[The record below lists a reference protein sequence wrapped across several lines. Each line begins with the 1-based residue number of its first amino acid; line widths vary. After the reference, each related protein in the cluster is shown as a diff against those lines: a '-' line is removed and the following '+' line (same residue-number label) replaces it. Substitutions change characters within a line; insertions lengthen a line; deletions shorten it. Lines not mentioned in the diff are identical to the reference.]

1 MKLRPY
7 QQKLEQGLYDSWRAG
22 NRNVVLV
29 SPTGSGKTVVMGSI
43 ASKQTVPGCVIAHR
57 TELVGQISM
66 AMSRFGIQHNII
78 GPSSTVKFCISQ
90 QITEFGRK
98 FYNPR
103 GLVTV
108 AAVDTLMARAD
119 TLKQWCADQRW
130 WLVDECFP
138 AGTLVDGQPIET
150 IRVGDTVTAFNDHT
164 GEFEQ
169 RQVTRLFT
177 NPMPQRMVR
186 VATAHHVV
194 YATGGHPF
202 WTQRGWV
209 EAGMLTEEDHV
220 LLYVRQGS
228 EPQSR
233 ADDSISKHGTT
244 ILQQGVF
251 DGVSVEDF
259 VGDNGSDQSTVCF
272 GTHDQ
277 PQPNAA
283 GQCARKDAEH
293 TVGNEASPEGS
304 GRQRCACNACG
315 AEVDGPPVAVRVCG
329 AACGGDWVSERNGA
343 GALQNRLCEPG
354 PEDCNRGGWVQPHG
368 YESESIGR
376 AKGCVSDWQRL
387 ESVTILE
394 QGDSGFPDGN
404 HVYNIEVDGLHT
416 YVAEGVVVH
425 NCHHILND
433 NKWGRAI
440 GLFAH
445 AHGCGVTA
453 TPVRAD
459 RKSLHVDQGGVFHD
473 MVIGPTMREL
483 INAGSL
489 CDYRIFA
496 PPQAIDV
503 SNVKIG
509 ANGDFSQP
517 GLREAA
523 HKSKIVGDV
532 VGHYLKLARG
542 LRGIVFTV
550 DVEQA
555 VEVASAFTA
564 AGIPAMAVSAK
575 TPDLIRGEAIKKFRN
590 GTLQVLVNVD
600 LFGEGFDVPAVEVV
614 QMARPT
620 MSYGLYVQQFG
631 RALRPLE
638 GKTHGIIIDHV
649 GNVRRHGLP
658 DAPRQWTLYA
668 EERGKRGAVDPD
680 VVPVTTCV
688 ECFAAFEAITRTCP
702 FCGHTPEPQGRNRP
716 EFVDGD
722 LLELDPATLAQM
734 RGEIERIDGPP
745 QVPGHLDAIATR
757 RLQNVWR
764 DRQEAQAT
772 LRQNI
777 ALWAGVW
784 RDKGASDSEIYRRF
798 FFRFG
803 TDIATAQA
811 LNTADAQKLNERI
824 IESWQP

>member
-1 MKLRPY
+1 MQLRPY
-7 QQKLEQGLYDSWRAG
+7 QQNLKSGLYASWKAG

-43 ASKQTVPGCVIAHR
+43 ASDQATPGCVIAHR

-66 AMSRFGIQHNII
+66 AMARFGIQHNIV

-90 QITEFGRK
+90 QINELGRK

-108 AAVDTLMARAD
+108 AAVDTLMARSD
-119 TLKQWCADQRW
+119 KMTQWCADQRW
-130 WLVDECFP
+130 WMIDECHH
-138 AGTLVDGQPIET
+138 AIANNKWGTA
-150 IRVGDTVTAFNDHT
+150 VG
-164 GEFEQ
+164 
-169 RQVTRLFT
+169 LFT
-177 NPMPQRMVR
+177 N
-186 VATAHHVV
+186 A
-194 YATGGHPF
+194 Y
-202 WTQRGWV
+202 
-209 EAGMLTEEDHV
+209 
-220 LLYVRQGS
+220 
-228 EPQSR
+228 
-233 ADDSISKHGTT
+233 
-244 ILQQGVF
+244 
-251 DGVSVEDF
+251 
-259 VGDNGSDQSTVCF
+259 
-272 GTHDQ
+272 
-277 PQPNAA
+277 
-283 GQCARKDAEH
+283 
-293 TVGNEASPEGS
+293 
-304 GRQRCACNACG
+304 
-315 AEVDGPPVAVRVCG
+315 
-329 AACGGDWVSERNGA
+329 
-343 GALQNRLCEPG
+343 
-354 PEDCNRGGWVQPHG
+354 
-368 YESESIGR
+368 
-376 AKGCVSDWQRL
+376 
-387 ESVTILE
+387 
-394 QGDSGFPDGN
+394 
-404 HVYNIEVDGLHT
+404 
-416 YVAEGVVVH
+416 
-425 NCHHILND
+425 
-433 NKWGRAI
+433 
-440 GLFAH
+440 
-445 AHGCGVTA
+445 GCGVTA

-459 RKSLHVDQGGVFHD
+459 RKSLHADQGGVFHD
-473 MVIGPTMREL
+473 MIVGPTMREL
-483 INAGSL
+483 ITAGSL

-496 PPQAIDV
+496 PPQSIDV
-503 SNVKIG
+503 TDVKIS

-532 VGHYLKLARG
+532 VGHYLKLAKG
-542 LRGIVFTV
+542 LRNIVFTV

-555 VEVASAFTA
+555 IEVANAFNA

-575 TPDLIRGEAIKKFRN
+575 TPDHIRAEAIRKFRN
-590 GTLQVLVNVD
+590 GTLRVLVNVD

-631 RALRPLE
+631 RALRTLD
-638 GKTHGIIIDHV
+638 GKTHGMIIDHV

-658 DAPRQWTLYA
+658 DSPRNWTLFA

-688 ECFAAFEAITRTCP
+688 QCFSAFEAITRTCP
-702 FCGHTPEPQGRNRP
+702 FCGHTPEPMGRNRP

-745 QVPGHLDAIATR
+745 LVPGHLDAIAAR
-757 RLQNVWR
+757 RLSNVWR
-764 DRQEAQAT
+764 DRQEAQAV

-777 ALWAGVW
+777 AIWAGVW

-824 IESWQP
+824 AGTWTTID

>member
-1 MKLRPY
+1 MQLRPY
-7 QQKLEQGLYDSWRAG
+7 QQKLKSGLYGSWQAG

-43 ASKQTVPGCVIAHR
+43 ASDQTVPGCVIAHR

-66 AMSRFGIQHNII
+66 AMARFGIQHNII

-90 QITEFGRK
+90 HINELGRK

-108 AAVDTLMARAD
+108 AAVDTLMARSEKM
-119 TLKQWCADQRW
+119 TQWFADQRW
-130 WLVDECFP
+130 WLIDEVHH
-138 AGTLVDGQPIET
+138 L
-150 IRVGDTVTAFNDHT
+150 
-164 GEFEQ
+164 
-169 RQVTRLFT
+169 QV
-177 NPMPQRMVR
+177 
-186 VATAHHVV
+186 
-194 YATGGHPF
+194 
-202 WTQRGWV
+202 
-209 EAGMLTEEDHV
+209 
-220 LLYVRQGS
+220 
-228 EPQSR
+228 
-233 ADDSISKHGTT
+233 
-244 ILQQGVF
+244 
-251 DGVSVEDF
+251 
-259 VGDNGSDQSTVCF
+259 
-272 GTHDQ
+272 
-277 PQPNAA
+277 
-283 GQCARKDAEH
+283 
-293 TVGNEASPEGS
+293 
-304 GRQRCACNACG
+304 
-315 AEVDGPPVAVRVCG
+315 
-329 AACGGDWVSERNGA
+329 
-343 GALQNRLCEPG
+343 
-354 PEDCNRGGWVQPHG
+354 
-368 YESESIGR
+368 
-376 AKGCVSDWQRL
+376 
-387 ESVTILE
+387 
-394 QGDSGFPDGN
+394 
-404 HVYNIEVDGLHT
+404 
-416 YVAEGVVVH
+416 
-425 NCHHILND
+425 D
-433 NKWGRAI
+433 NKWGRAVS
-440 GLFAH
+440 LFTN

-459 RKSLHVDQGGVFHD
+459 RKSLHADQGGLLHD
-473 MVIGPTMREL
+473 MVIGPSMREL

-496 PPQAIDV
+496 PPQSIDV
-503 SNVKIG
+503 TDVKIS

-532 VGHYLKLARG
+532 VGHYLKLANG
-542 LRGIVFTV
+542 LRNIVFTV

-555 VEVASAFTA
+555 IEVANAFNA
-564 AGIPAMAVSAK
+564 AGVPAMAVSAK
-575 TPDLIRGEAIKKFRN
+575 TPDVIRAEAVKKFRN
-590 GTLQVLVNVD
+590 GALQVLVNVD
-600 LFGEGFDVPAVEVV
+600 LFSEGFDIPAVEVV

-620 MSYGLYVQQFG
+620 MSYGLFVQQFG
-631 RALRPLE
+631 RALRTMD

-658 DAPRQWTLYA
+658 DSPRQWTLYA

-688 ECFAAFEAITRTCP
+688 ECFSAFEAVTRTCP
-702 FCGHTPEPQGRNRP
+702 FCGHTPEPMGRNRP

-745 QVPGHLDAIATR
+745 LVPGHLDAIAAR
-757 RLQNVWR
+757 RLSNVWR

-777 ALWAGVW
+777 AIWAGVW

-824 IESWQP
+824 TGTWTTID

>member
-1 MKLRPY
+1 MQLRPY
-7 QQKLEQGLYDSWRAG
+7 QQNLKSGLYGSWQAG

-43 ASKQTVPGCVIAHR
+43 ASDQTSPGCVIAHR

-66 AMSRFGIQHNII
+66 AMARFGIQHNIV

-90 QITEFGRK
+90 QINELGRK

-108 AAVDTLMARAD
+108 AAVDTLMARSD
-119 TLKQWCADQRW
+119 KMTQWCADQRW
-130 WLVDECFP
+130 WMIDECHH
-138 AGTLVDGQPIET
+138 AIANNKWGTA
-150 IRVGDTVTAFNDHT
+150 VG
-164 GEFEQ
+164 
-169 RQVTRLFT
+169 LFT
-177 NPMPQRMVR
+177 N
-186 VATAHHVV
+186 A
-194 YATGGHPF
+194 Y
-202 WTQRGWV
+202 
-209 EAGMLTEEDHV
+209 
-220 LLYVRQGS
+220 
-228 EPQSR
+228 
-233 ADDSISKHGTT
+233 
-244 ILQQGVF
+244 
-251 DGVSVEDF
+251 
-259 VGDNGSDQSTVCF
+259 
-272 GTHDQ
+272 
-277 PQPNAA
+277 
-283 GQCARKDAEH
+283 
-293 TVGNEASPEGS
+293 
-304 GRQRCACNACG
+304 
-315 AEVDGPPVAVRVCG
+315 
-329 AACGGDWVSERNGA
+329 
-343 GALQNRLCEPG
+343 
-354 PEDCNRGGWVQPHG
+354 
-368 YESESIGR
+368 
-376 AKGCVSDWQRL
+376 
-387 ESVTILE
+387 
-394 QGDSGFPDGN
+394 
-404 HVYNIEVDGLHT
+404 
-416 YVAEGVVVH
+416 
-425 NCHHILND
+425 
-433 NKWGRAI
+433 
-440 GLFAH
+440 
-445 AHGCGVTA
+445 GCGVTA

-459 RKSLHVDQGGVFHD
+459 RKSLHADQGGVFHD
-473 MVIGPTMREL
+473 MIVGPTMREL
-483 INAGSL
+483 ITAGSL

-496 PPQAIDV
+496 PPQSIDV
-503 SNVKIG
+503 TDVKIS

-532 VGHYLKLARG
+532 VGHYLKLAKG
-542 LRGIVFTV
+542 LRNIVFTV

-555 VEVASAFTA
+555 IEVANAFNA

-575 TPDLIRGEAIKKFRN
+575 TPDHIRAEAIRKFRN
-590 GTLQVLVNVD
+590 GTLRVLVNVD

-631 RALRPLE
+631 RALRTLD
-638 GKTHGIIIDHV
+638 GKTHGMIIDHV

-658 DAPRQWTLYA
+658 DSPRNWTLFA

-688 ECFAAFEAITRTCP
+688 QCFSAFEAITRTCP
-702 FCGHTPEPQGRNRP
+702 FCGHTPEPMGRNRP

-745 QVPGHLDAIATR
+745 LVPGHLDAIAAR
-757 RLQNVWR
+757 RLSNVWR
-764 DRQEAQAT
+764 DRQEAQAV

-777 ALWAGVW
+777 AIWAGVW

-824 IESWQP
+824 AGTWTTID